1 MKARK
6 IRNIAKKYGIA
17 LIYLFG
23 SQAENGARYLA
34 GDNISVEDLSDLDV
48 AVAFENIPSEAIKI
62 YGALYKEFSKI
73 FAPFVESYLR
83 RSLEA
88 VFDIGRHILSKTS
101 GFKEIEY
108 KTIAKELGSNGV
120 VTKELS
126 DVLITMAGYRNRMVH
141 FCREV
146 TPQDLYQIAK
156 DNIKDIE
163 RFTKEIA
170 LFIKNYQKK
179 KK

>member
-62 YGALYKEFSKI
+62 YGALYKEFSEI
-73 FAPFVESYLR
+73 FAPFYIDLVFMHEVEILFQYEIIKGERIFEKDEFSTDEFEERIMKMAEDLAFKR
-83 RSLEA
+83 RIMNREILEA
-88 VFDIGRHILSKTS
+88 
-101 GFKEIEY
+101 IE
-108 KTIAKELGSNGV
+108 
-120 VTKELS
+120 
-126 DVLITMAGYRNRMVH
+126 DGYFEFEYNPYSP
-141 FCREV
+141 
-146 TPQDLYQIAK
+146 TY
-156 DNIKDIE
+156 
-163 RFTKEIA
+163 
-170 LFIKNYQKK
+170 
-179 KK
+179 

>member
-73 FAPFVESYLR
+73 FAPFYIDL
-83 RSLEA
+83 
-88 VFDIGRHILSKTS
+88 VFMHDMETLFQYEIIKGERIFNKDEFSTDEFEEKIISRILS
-101 GFKEIEY
+101 
-108 KTIAKELGSNGV
+108 
-120 VTKELS
+120 
-126 DVLITMAGYRNRMVH
+126 VLQEKLPY
-141 FCREV
+141 
-146 TPQDLYQIAK
+146 L
-156 DNIKDIE
+156 
-163 RFTKEIA
+163 
-170 LFIKNYQKK
+170 
-179 KK
+179 